1 MIKSIIKYT
10 IGLVIIAL
18 LGFAFYKKV
27 YIPKTTYQTLKPT
40 IGDLKVT
47 VKGIGNMGALD
58 IYNITAQTG
67 GKIIK
72 LLTDSG
78 KWVKKGDLL
87 ITIDGVDINTQL
99 DIAKANLSKAKDELK
114 ATQSELKNQ
123 KAQKYLLYLTYKRY
137 KKLKEQE
144 FVSISEYDKAKANY
158 QSIEAT
164 ILATKNRI
172 KSAQKS
178 ITIAQKN
185 IEVLI
190 EKISRLNV
198 YSPIDGYVI
207 EKNAQIA
214 QTVLP
219 SQSILK
225 IVDPKTLWI
234 VTKIDERIS
243 SQIKLNQKATIVL
256 RSQPNKEYTG
266 FVKRID
272 IMSDAVTLEKEVDIA
287 FDITP
292 KPFSMNEQAEV
303 QIAIKEYKQVI
314 KIPAKVVVQ
323 QNGKLGIWLV
333 NKNHATFKAI
343 EKIAQ
348 NNNEIAVSNIDKE
361 AQIII
366 PNPNKKPL
374 KEGMKI
380 HL

>member
-18 LGFAFYKKV
+18 SGFAFYKKV
-27 YIPKTTYQTLKPT
+27 YIPKTTYQTLHPT
-40 IGDLKVT
+40 IGDLQVT

-87 ITIDGVDINTQL
+87 ITIDGVDIATQV
-99 DIAKANLSKAKDELK
+99 DIAKANLSKAKDEVK

-123 KAQKYLLYLTYKRY
+123 KAQKDLLYLTYKRY

-144 FVSISEYDKAKANY
+144 YVSISEYDKAKANY

-164 ILATKNRI
+164 IIAAKNRI

-185 IEVLI
+185 IEVLV

-198 YSPIDGYVI
+198 YSPINGYVI

-219 SQSILK
+219 SQPILK

-243 SQIKLNQKATIVL
+243 SEIKLNQKATTVL

-272 IMSDAVTLEKEVDIA
+272 VISDAVTLEREVDIA
-287 FDITP
+287 FDTIP
-292 KPFSMNEQAEV
+292 KPFYMNEQAEV
-303 QIAIKEYKQVI
+303 QIAIKEYKEVV

-323 QNGKLGIWLV
+323 QNGKLGVWLA
-333 NKNHATFKAI
+333 NKNHASFKII

-348 NNNEIAVSNIDKE
+348 NDNEMAVSNIKE
-361 AQIII
+361 EARIII

>member
-27 YIPKTTYQTLKPT
+27 YIPKTTYQILKPT

-123 KAQKYLLYLTYKRY
+123 KAQKDLLHLTYKRY

-144 FVSISEYDKAKANY
+144 FVSVSEYDKAKANY

-243 SQIKLNQKATIVL
+243 SQIKLNQKATIIL

-272 IMSDAVTLEKEVDIA
+272 IMSDAVTLEKEIDIA

-292 KPFSMNEQAEV
+292 KPFSMNEQAKV
-303 QIAIKEYKQVI
+303 QIDVRDYKEVI

-323 QNGKLGIWLV
+323 QNGKLGVWLV
-333 NKNHATFKAI
+333 NKNRATFKAI

-348 NNNEIAVSNIDKE
+348 NDNEIAVSNIDKE